1 MLIKTTKSW
10 LLCLLVLVL
19 LVIPGNTP
27 GRSIPTASVKI
38 TIDPGH
44 GGFDPGAVIS
54 GVSEKTVNLLIAKRV
69 KELGERY
76 PNLDFVFTRLTDDYV
91 SLLDRLEIAKQH
103 GSDGYISIQANSFRD
118 PNVTGVE
125 TILDWTRNQGSS
137 SWNMAESVQ
146 RAVAETTG
154 ARDRGIRQ
162 QRLYTRHSSLPAALI
177 EVGFLTSPIEREKL
191 TSSEYQDLV
200 AKGIIQG
207 LLDYFSR

>member
-10 LLCLLVLVL
+10 LLCFLVLVL

-69 KELGERY
+69 KELGEKY
-76 PNLDFVFTRLTDDYV
+76 PTLDFVFTRLTDDYI
-91 SLLDRLEIAKQH
+91 SLLDRLEVAKQH

-125 TILDWTRNQGSS
+125 TILDWTRNQGSA
-137 SWNMAESVQ
+137 SWNMAKSVQ
-146 RAVAETTG
+146 RSVIETTG

-162 QRLYTRHSSLPAALI
+162 QRFYTRHSSLPAALI
-177 EVGFLTSPIEREKL
+177 EVGFLTSPTERKKL
-191 TSSEYQDLV
+191 TSFEYQDLL

>member
-1 MLIKTTKSW
+1 MLIKTIKSG

-19 LVIPGNTP
+19 IVIPGNTP
-27 GRSIPTASVKI
+27 GRSVPTASVTI

-54 GVSEKTVNLLIAKRV
+54 GVSEKSVSLLIAKRV
-69 KELGERY
+69 EELGEEY
-76 PNLDFVFTRLTDDYV
+76 PALNFVFTRLTDDYI

-125 TILDWTRNQGSS
+125 TILDWTRDRSSS

-146 RAVAETTG
+146 QSVVETTG

-177 EVGFLTSPIEREKL
+177 EVGFLTSPAEREKL
-191 TSSEYQDLV
+191 TSPAYQDLV

-207 LLDYFSR
+207 LLAYFSE

>member
-69 KELGERY
+69 KELGEKY
-76 PNLDFVFTRLTDDYV
+76 PTLDFVFTRLTDDYI
-91 SLLDRLEIAKQH
+91 SLLDRLEVAKQH

-125 TILDWTRNQGSS
+125 TILDWTRNQGSA
-137 SWNMAESVQ
+137 SWNMAKSVQ
-146 RAVAETTG
+146 RSVIETTG
-154 ARDRGIRQ
+154 AHDRGIRQ

-177 EVGFLTSPIEREKL
+177 EVGFLTSPIERKKL

-207 LLDYFSR
+207 LLDYFSG